1 MSPFQHIS
9 ATSLQA
15 VFARSARQLPLIL
28 AIACSIPALA
38 QTNQCNN
45 NAGGQIPV
53 NNSCI
58 TTFFDIDHN
67 NDYWDAAAGCGAT
80 DVDATWGWFT
90 ATTTSTTIT
99 YDPFTAGFDPIIT
112 IFSGACNP
120 NMAALTCVNAAG
132 ANGNETIVLPTTVG
146 TQYRIRVQGS
156 NNTNWL
162 GDLCVFNTVPLPPG
176 TNTTCVAPD
185 PICSGSP
192 ISFIANEGGSD
203 ASTINPGN
211 DYDCL
216 LTSPNPSWYYLEIDQ
231 SGNLIID
238 VTAGSDVD
246 YEIWGPFANLAT
258 AQAQCNSYGVPE
270 DCSYSPSEIEQVVVN
285 GVLNGE
291 VYVLLVTNYANT
303 IQTININ
310 EAGTNTA
317 STNCAIVPLPV
328 GYSSW
333 DIVRIDQQVQL
344 NWSTEFETN
353 NEKFYVQRS
362 SNGQVWETIGAVN
375 GKGDADQ
382 ENTYSFTDKHP
393 LETVSY
399 YRLMQVDFDGTTSYT
414 SVLSVPGITE
424 NNVKIYPNPAI
435 GSFTIKTNGSKIDE
449 IILTDLVGKTYSVDY
464 TLQDNRMVVNCDDY
478 ASGSYMLTVFTNG
491 VKITERIVVQK

>member
-1 MSPFQHIS
+1 MSIFQHIIATLSGTTFVHRVHQWALLLLAGCSFS
-9 ATSLQA
+9 A
-15 VFARSARQLPLIL
+15 F
-28 AIACSIPALA
+28 A

-58 TTFFDIDHN
+58 TSFFDVDHN
-67 NDYWDAAAGCGAT
+67 NDYWDAAAGCGAS

-112 IFSGACNP
+112 IFSAACDP

-132 ANGNETIVLPTTVG
+132 VDGNETIVLPTTVG
-146 TQYRIRVQGS
+146 QQYRIRIQGS

-162 GDLCVFNTVPLPPG
+162 GDICVFNTVPLPPG
-176 TNTTCVAPD
+176 ANTTCVAPS

-192 ISFIANEGGSD
+192 ISFIANEGGAD
-203 ASTINPGN
+203 ASSINPGN

-216 LTSPNPSWYYLEIDQ
+216 FTSPNPSWYYLEIDQ
-231 SGNLIID
+231 AGNLVID
-238 VTAGSDVD
+238 ITAGSDVD

-258 AQAQCNSYGVPE
+258 AQAQCNTYGAPQ
-270 DCSYSPSEIEQVVVN
+270 DCSYSISATEQAVVN

-310 EAGTNTA
+310 EAGSNTA

-328 GYSSW
+328 GYSNW
-333 DIVRIDQQVQL
+333 DAIRVDDQVRL
-344 NWSTEFETN
+344 MWSTEFEEN
-353 NEKFYVQRS
+353 NAKFYVQRS
-362 SNGQVWETIGAVN
+362 ETGLVWETIGVVN
-375 GKGDADQ
+375 GNGNSDAKND
-382 ENTYSFTDKHP
+382 YSFTDKNP
-393 LETVSY
+393 LETVGY
-399 YRLMQVDFDGTTSYT
+399 YRLMQVDFNGTASYT
-414 SVLSVPGITE
+414 SILAVAGSTE
-424 NNVKIYPNPAI
+424 STMKIYPNPAV

-449 IILTDLVGKTYSVDY
+449 IVLTDLIGKTYPVDY
-464 TLQDNRMVVNCDDY
+464 TIEDNRVVVNCENYDAGIY
-478 ASGSYMLTVFTNG
+478 TLTVVSNG
-491 VKITERIVVQK
+491 IKMTERLFVQQ

>member
-1 MSPFQHIS
+1 MFSFQHIIAAPVKVFVHRTNQLMLLLVVGCSVS
-9 ATSLQA
+9 A
-15 VFARSARQLPLIL
+15 FG
-28 AIACSIPALA
+28 

-53 NNSCI
+53 NNSC
-58 TTFFDIDHN
+58 TYDFFDIDHN
-67 NDYWDAAAGCGAT
+67 NDYWDGATGCGAT

-99 YDPFTAGFDPIIT
+99 YDPLTAGFDPIIT
-112 IFSGACNP
+112 IFSGACAT
-120 NMAALTCVNAAG
+120 NMGYLACVNAAG

-156 NNTNWL
+156 NNSDWL
-162 GDLCVFNTVPLPPG
+162 GDICVYNTVPLPPG
-176 TNTTCVAPD
+176 SNTTCVAPD

-192 ISFIANEGGSD
+192 ISFIANEGGAD

-216 LTSPNPSWYYLEIDQ
+216 FTSPNPSWYYLEIDQ
-231 SGNLIID
+231 PGNLIID

-270 DCSYSPSEIEQVVVN
+270 DCSYSPSAIEQVVVN

-303 IQTININ
+303 VQTININ

-333 DIVRIDQQVQL
+333 DAVRIDSQVQL
-344 NWSTEFETN
+344 NWSTEFEEN
-353 NEKFYVQRS
+353 NAKFYVQRS
-362 SNGQVWETIGAVN
+362 ETGSVWETIGVVN

-382 ENTYSFTDKHP
+382 QNDYSFTDKQP
-393 LETVSY
+393 LETMGY
-399 YRLMQVDFDGTTSYT
+399 YRLMQVDFNGDASYT
-414 SVLSVPGITE
+414 SILSVAGSSE
-424 NNVKIYPNPAI
+424 NTLKIYPNPAV
-435 GSFTIKTNGSKIDE
+435 GSFTIKNNGSKIDA
-449 IILTDLVGKTYSVDY
+449 IVLTDLVGKTYSVDY
-464 TLQDNRMVVNCDDY
+464 TMEENRVVVNCDNY
-478 ASGSYMLTVFTNG
+478 ASGSYMLTVFSNG
-491 VKITERIVVQK
+491 VKMTERIFVQR